1 MAIGQRL
8 RSYVSKP
15 FVFFSVLMILKI
27 YLAKF
32 VVFTDAEV
40 WLALATG
47 IPSVWLVFSLIEIL
61 LPKKKLGTYLVVDL
75 VLTSIYFAVIMYYK
89 YFGVI
94 VTYTALAQVNQVTE
108 VKGSVFSL
116 LHPYFLLIYVDI
128 VVLFFVLM
136 FSKKARAW
144 GRSLRT
150 RERTPLFS
158 GLAVLSF
165 AACVFSILPNKE
177 SMNEILQAQNMGIL
191 NYEVYAAFASSK
203 DSDVDGSKISQ
214 ADIDKLKGEQ
224 APATGTPAYW
234 GAAKGKNVIIIQME
248 AFQNFLLG
256 LNLDGTE
263 ITPNMNKLVKDSLY
277 FPNFYQQV
285 GQGNTADAE
294 FVVNTSFYVPRNGA
308 ASQEYVGKVLPS
320 APRTFA
326 ANGYDAV
333 TFHTNSVEFWNRKEL
348 YPALGWEKYYD
359 KSFFGDEDTVMFA
372 ASDEVLYSKT
382 ADKLAEMQRS
392 GKPFYTQIITMS
404 GHHPFNIPE
413 RKYKMKLPARYEGTL
428 IGDYIRAQ
436 NYADWALGQFI
447 DKLKANGV
455 WDNSLV
461 VIYGDHQGLPVYS
474 LTAGEKKLMK
484 NDIYHRDYAVQ
495 DMMNIP
501 LLIKLPG
508 AQHEARVVD
517 QVGGQSD
524 IFPTIANLAGISL
537 ADHIHFGEDLL
548 NSAHNVLPE
557 RYYLPTGSFI
567 NDTGVFVPGKNF
579 KDGTASPIGMDTE
592 GKKAEATQQEYDQA
606 LQLLSMSDAYVRSL
620 PDRKN

>member
-8 RSYVSKP
+8 RSFVSKP

-27 YLAKF
+27 CLAKF
-32 VVFTDAEV
+32 VIFDEGSTWAS
-40 WLALATG
+40 LATG
-47 IPSVWLVFSLIEIL
+47 IPSIWLAFCLIELL

-75 VLTSIYFAVIMYYK
+75 ILTSIYFAVIMYYK

-94 VTYTALAQVNQVTE
+94 VTYTALQQVNQVTE

-116 LHPYFLLIYVDI
+116 LHPYFLLIYVD
-128 VVLFFVLM
+128 VVILFFVLI

-144 GRSLRT
+144 GRSLAVRG
-150 RERTPLFS
+150 RTPLYG
-158 GLAVLSF
+158 GLAVLTL
-165 AACVFSILPNKE
+165 AGCIFSIMPNKD
-177 SMNEILQAQNMGIL
+177 SMNEILQAQHMGIL

-203 DSDVDGSKISQ
+203 DAPVDAEKVSQ
-214 ADIDKLKGEQ
+214 EEIAKLKGGQ
-224 APATGTPAYW
+224 TPTDPAYW
-234 GAAKGKNVIIIQME
+234 GAAKGKNVIVIQME

-256 LNLDGTE
+256 LSIDGTE
-263 ITPNMNKLVKDSLY
+263 ITPNMNKLMKDSLY
-277 FPNFYQQV
+277 FPHFFQQV

-308 ASQEYVGKVLPS
+308 ASQEYADKELPS

-326 ANGYDAV
+326 ANGYDTA
-333 TFHTNSVEFWNRKEL
+333 TFHTNSLEFWNRKEL
-348 YPALGWEKYYD
+348 YPALGWGNYYD
-359 KSFFGDEDTVMFA
+359 KAFFGDEDTVMFA
-372 ASDEVLYSKT
+372 ASDEVLYAKT
-382 ADKLAEMQRS
+382 ADKLAEMQS
-392 GKPFYTQIITMS
+392 AGKPFYTQLISMS

-413 RKYKMKLPARYEGTL
+413 RKYKMKLPDRFEGTL
-428 IGDYIRAQ
+428 VGDYIRAQ

-461 VIYGDHQGLPVYS
+461 VVYGDHQGLPIYS
-474 LTAGEKKLMK
+474 LTSGEKKLMK
-484 NDIYHRDYAVQ
+484 DDIYHRDYGVQ

-501 LLIKLPG
+501 LLLKLPG
-508 AQHEARVVD
+508 AEHEARVVD

-537 ADHIHFGEDLL
+537 ADHIHFGQDLL
-548 NSAHNVLPE
+548 NSTGNVLPE

-567 NDTGVFVPGKNF
+567 NDASVFVPGKNF
-579 KDGTASPIGMDTE
+579 NDGTQHAIDGNDE
-592 GKKAEATQQEYDQA
+592 DKGEATKEQYDAA
-606 LQLLSMSDAYVRSL
+606 LKLLSMSDAYVNSL
-620 PDRKN
+620 PDRK

>member
-8 RSYVSKP
+8 RSFVSKP

-27 YLAKF
+27 YLAKY
-32 VVFTDAEV
+32 VVFNDSQV
-40 WLALATG
+40 WLAMATG
-47 IPSVWLVFSLIEIL
+47 LPSVWLVFALIELL
-61 LPKKKLGTYLVVDL
+61 LPKKKLGSYLVANL
-75 VLTSIYFAVIMYYK
+75 VMTSIYFAVIMYYK

-94 VTYTALAQVNQVTE
+94 VTYTALSEVNQVTE

-128 VVLFFVLM
+128 VVMFFVLI

-150 RERTPLFS
+150 RGRTPLFG
-158 GLAVLSF
+158 GLAVLML
-165 AACVFSILPNKE
+165 AACVFSILPNKA

-203 DSDVDGSKISQ
+203 DASVDVSNVTQ
-214 ADIDKLKGEQ
+214 ADIDKLKGVQ

-256 LNLDGTE
+256 LSIDGTE
-263 ITPNMNKLVKDSLY
+263 ITPNMNKLMKDSLY
-277 FPNFYQQV
+277 FPHFYQQV

-308 ASQEYVGKVLPS
+308 ASQEYVDKELPS

-326 ANGYDAV
+326 ANGYDTA

-348 YPALGWEKYYD
+348 YPALGWEKFYD

-372 ASDEVLYSKT
+372 ASDEVLYAKT
-382 ADKLAEMQRS
+382 ADKLAEMQSS
-392 GKPFYTQIITMS
+392 GKPFYTQLITMS
-404 GHHPFNIPE
+404 GHHPFNIPS

-428 IGDYIRAQ
+428 VGDYIRAQ

-461 VIYGDHQGLPVYS
+461 IIYGDHQGLPIYS
-474 LTAGEKKLMK
+474 LTNKELDLMK

-517 QVGGQSD
+517 QVGAQSD
-524 IFPTIANLAGISL
+524 IFPTIANLTGISL

-548 NSAHNVLPE
+548 NSTQNVLPQ

-567 NDTGVFVPGKNF
+567 NDTSVFVPGKNF
-579 KDGTASPIGMDTE
+579 KDGTLSSLDGGDDKGT
-592 GKKAEATQQEYDQA
+592 ATQAQYDEA
-606 LQLLSMSDAYVRSL
+606 LKLLSMSDAYVRSL

>member
-8 RSYVSKP
+8 RDFVSKP

-32 VVFTDAEV
+32 AVFNEAET

-47 IPSVWLVFSLIEIL
+47 IPSVWLVFSLIELL
-61 LPKKKLGTYLVVDL
+61 LPKKKLGAYLVANL
-75 VLTSIYFAVIMYYK
+75 VMTSIYFAVIMYYK

-94 VTYTALAQVNQVTE
+94 VTYTALSQVNQVTE

-116 LHPYFLLIYVDI
+116 LHPYFLLIYVD
-128 VVLFFVLM
+128 VVILFFILI
-136 FSKKARAW
+136 FSKRARAW
-144 GRSLRT
+144 GRSLRI

-158 GLAVLSF
+158 GLAVLSL
-165 AACVFSILPNKE
+165 AACVFSVMPNKG

-191 NYEVYAAFASSK
+191 NYEVYVAFASSK
-203 DSDVDGSKISQ
+203 DAPVDVSNITQ
-214 ADIDKLKGEQ
+214 AEIDKLKGE
-224 APATGTPAYW
+224 PAQTETPAYW
-234 GAAKGKNVIIIQME
+234 GSAQGKNVIIIQME

-256 LNLDGTE
+256 LNIDGTE
-263 ITPNMNKLVKDSLY
+263 ITPNLNKLMKGSLY
-277 FPNFYQQV
+277 FPRFFQQV

-294 FVVNTSFYVPRNGA
+294 FVVNTSFYVPRDGA
-308 ASQEYVGKVLPS
+308 ASQEYADKELPS

-326 ANGYDAV
+326 ANGYDTA
-333 TFHTNSVEFWNRKEL
+333 TFHTNSVEFWNRKAM
-348 YPALGWEKYYD
+348 YPALGWDKYYD
-359 KSFFGDEDTVMFA
+359 KEFFGDEDTVMFA
-372 ASDEVLYSKT
+372 ASDEVLYAKT
-382 ADKLAEMQRS
+382 ADKLAEMQSS
-392 GKPFYTQIITMS
+392 GKPFYTQIISMS
-404 GHHPFNIPE
+404 GHHPFNIPG
-413 RKYKMKLPARYEGTL
+413 RKYKMDLPDRYEGTL
-428 IGDYIRAQ
+428 VGDYIRAQ
-436 NYADWALGQFI
+436 NYSDWALGQFI

-461 VIYGDHQGLPVYS
+461 VIYGDHQGLPIYS
-474 LTAGEKKLMK
+474 LTSAEKKLMK
-484 NDIYHRDYAVQ
+484 DDIYHRDYTVQ

-501 LLIKLPG
+501 LILKLPG
-508 AQHEARVVD
+508 DQQEAQVIN

-548 NSAHNVLPE
+548 NTTHNVLPQ

-567 NDTGVFVPGKNF
+567 NDTSVFVPGKSF
-579 KDGTASPIGMDTE
+579 KDGTATPIGGGE
-592 GKKAEATQQEYDQA
+592 GKGEATQEEYDEA

-620 PDRKN
+620 PDRKE